1 MLSWADEASV
11 RMLILCLCLFIHW
24 LFFFDSE
31 VTGHDGLWEVRLIAL
46 LMAWRLHRLV
56 KIGCRQ
62 CEGGRW

>member
-1 MLSWADEASV
+1 
-11 RMLILCLCLFIHW
+11 MLILCLCLFIHW